1 MIFYGTRSKH
11 IISKK
16 APGTCASC
24 EKNDLYF
31 TVYATY
37 AHIMWIPFFPFGKNI
52 YSYCGHCQNQLELR
66 EMSQDLRLKAK
77 DIKSQTSYP
86 KWYYSGI
93 VLATFLIAGSV
104 FVERNQKQQIPEYI
118 KAPQVNDIYYIE
130 EKFNEYSSFKVERL
144 DSDSLYVYW
153 NNFYV
158 KKSYDIKDIDISKNY
173 DTKAWGISR
182 TFIDSVYEIGKI
194 VKIKR

>member
-16 APGTCASC
+16 VPGTCTSC
-24 EKNDLYF
+24 DTNDLYL

-37 AHIMWIPFFPFGKNI
+37 AHLMWIPSIPFGKNI

-77 DIKSQTSYP
+77 EFKSQTSYP

-93 VLATFLIAGSV
+93 VLITLVVGGSIL
-104 FVERNQKQQIPEYI
+104 VERYQKQLLPEYV
-118 KAPQVNDIYYIE
+118 KAPQVDDIYYIQ
-130 EKFNEYSSFKVERL
+130 EKAYEYTSFKVDRI

-153 NNFYV
+153 NTFYV
-158 KKSYDIKDIDISKNY
+158 EKSNDVSDIDKTANY
-173 DTKAWGISR
+173 DSIPWGIAR
-182 TFIDSVYEIGKI
+182 EVIDMKFEEGEIL
-194 VKIKR
+194 KIKR